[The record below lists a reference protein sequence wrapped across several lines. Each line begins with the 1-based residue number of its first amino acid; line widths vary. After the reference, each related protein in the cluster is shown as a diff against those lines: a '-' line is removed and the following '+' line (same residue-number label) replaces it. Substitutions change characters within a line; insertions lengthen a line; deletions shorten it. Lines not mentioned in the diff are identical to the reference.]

1 MSEAPTEG
9 AVTFSVIV
17 PTRGRRSLRGT
28 LDSIVDQG
36 LQPGDEILV
45 LCNNDGDFG
54 NRARQSLLERAS
66 GTHLLFMD
74 DDDQFALGAFD
85 AMRQFAREQP
95 DRVGIF
101 RMRHLDGRVL
111 WRDPVLR
118 RGNISTQ
125 MFCVPNIPGR
135 LGSWVEAASE
145 RPEGRDYVGDYNFI
159 TSTIAT
165 QGDPVFRD
173 VVVAHNRSDRR
184 AFARIGNRITAG
196 ARALQRRVRA
206 FRTSD

>member
-1 MSEAPTEG
+1 VSTGADG

-17 PTRGRRSLRGT
+17 PTRGRRSLHGT
-28 LDSIVDQG
+28 LNSIADQG

-45 LCNNDGDFG
+45 LCSNDGDFG

-66 GTHLLFMD
+66 GSHLLFMD
-74 DDDQFALGAFD
+74 DDDQFARGAFD
-85 AMRQFAREQP
+85 AMRQFAREHP
-95 DRVGIF
+95 GRVGIF

-118 RGNISTQ
+118 RGNVSTQ
-125 MFCVPNIPGR
+125 MFCVPNVPDK
-135 LGSWVEAASE
+135 LGSWIAASPQ

-159 TSTIAT
+159 TATIEA
-165 QGDPVFRD
+165 QGDPMFRD

-184 AFARIGNRITAG
+184 AIVRVGNRMTAG